1 MKDIISLFFAY
12 AKTGIKTRFQYKLDS
27 VISTFAV
34 FFREAAGIIAMYLA
48 LLKFDTINNWNID
61 ELIFLFSL
69 IFITYGIF
77 IVFFMALRDFSDW
90 IKHGDFDRVMLRP
103 RGLLTQLVLCGADWI
118 AALGHGTLGILLFIF
133 SANKVGIQWDLGMAI
148 YYISIVISGVLI
160 QGAIFLIFSAISI
173 YVVEM
178 GSLKEIFYWNMRK
191 FAIYPLSIYN
201 KFIQSILIFVVP
213 FAFVNYFPAQFFLR
227 KADMAAY
234 PQGFMYLSP
243 IVGIVLYIIAY
254 AFWKFS
260 LRYYKSTGN

>member
-1 MKDIISLFFAY
+1 MKDTISLFFAY
-12 AKTGIKTRFQYKLDS
+12 AKLGLKTRFQYKVDTIVTS
-27 VISTFAV
+27 FAV
-34 FFREAAGIIAMYLA
+34 FFRESAGIIAMYLA

-103 RGLLTQLVLCGADWI
+103 RGLLTQLLLCGADWM
-118 AALGHGTLGILLFIF
+118 AAFGHGTLGVLLFLF
-133 SANKVGIQWDLGMAI
+133 SANRVGIEWNFATAL
-148 YYISIVISGVLI
+148 YYIVIVISGVLI
-160 QGAIFLIFSAISI
+160 QGAIFLIFSSISI
-173 YVVEM
+173 YVVETQ
-178 GSLKEIFYWNMRK
+178 SLKELFYWNMRK

-201 KFIQSILIFVVP
+201 KFIQSILIFVIP

-227 KADMAAY
+227 KDDMSAY
-234 PQGFMYLSP
+234 PEFFMYLSP
-243 IVGIVLYIIAY
+243 IVGTLLYVIAY
-254 AFWKFS
+254 VFWKFS

>member
-12 AKTGIKTRFQYKLDS
+12 ARTGLKTRFQYKLDS

-61 ELIFLFSL
+61 ELLFLFSL

-103 RGLLTQLVLCGADWI
+103 RGLLTQLVLCGADWL
-118 AALGHGTLGILLFIF
+118 AAFGHGTLGIILFII
-133 SANKVGIQWDLGMAI
+133 SANRVGIQWDFGMAV
-148 YYISIVISGVLI
+148 YYIVIVISGVLI
-160 QGAIFLIFSAISI
+160 QGAVFLFFSAISF
-173 YVVEM
+173 YVVETN
-178 GSLKEIFYWNMRK
+178 SLKEIFYWNMRK

-234 PQGFMYLSP
+234 PAWMMYISP
-243 IVGIVLYIIAY
+243 IVGVGLYTLAY
-254 AFWKFS
+254 AFWRFS

>member
-118 AALGHGTLGILLFIF
+118 AALGHGTLGILLFVF
-133 SANKVGIQWDLGMAI
+133 SANKVGIQWSLGMAV
-148 YYISIVISGVLI
+148 YYIVIVISGVLI

-173 YVVEM
+173 YVVET

-191 FAIYPLSIYN
+191 FTIYPLSIYN

-213 FAFVNYFPAQFFLR
+213 FAFVNYFPTQFFLR

-234 PQGFMYLSP
+234 PQWFMYLSP
-243 IVGIVLYIIAY
+243 IVGIGLYIIAY

>member
-12 AKTGIKTRFQYKLDS
+12 AKTGLKTRFQYKLDS
-27 VISTFAV
+27 VISTIAV
-34 FFREAAGIIAMYLA
+34 FLREAAGIIAMYLA
-48 LLKFDTINNWNID
+48 LLKFDTINDWNID
-61 ELIFLFSL
+61 ELLFLFSL

-103 RGLLTQLVLCGADWI
+103 RGLLTQLVLCGADWL
-118 AALGHGTLGILLFIF
+118 AAFGHGALGIILFVI
-133 SANKVGIQWDLGMAI
+133 SANRVGIEWDLGMAV
-148 YYISIVISGVLI
+148 YYIVVVISGVLI
-160 QGAIFLIFSAISI
+160 QGAVFLFFSAVSF
-173 YVVEM
+173 YVVET

-234 PQGFMYLSP
+234 PEWMMYISP
-243 IVGIVLYIIAY
+243 LVGVGLYTLAY
-254 AFWKFS
+254 MFWRFS

>member
-48 LLKFDTINNWNID
+48 LLKFDTINSWNID

-133 SANKVGIQWDLGMAI
+133 SANKVGIQWNLGMVV
-148 YYISIVISGVLI
+148 YYIVIVISGVLI

-173 YVVEM
+173 YVVET

-227 KADMAAY
+227 KADIAAY
-234 PQGFMYLSP
+234 PQWFMYLSP
-243 IVGIVLYIIAY
+243 IVGIGLYILAY
-254 AFWKFS
+254 VFWKFS

>member
-12 AKTGIKTRFQYKLDS
+12 AKTGLKTRFQYKLDS
-27 VISTFAV
+27 VISTIAV
-34 FFREAAGIIAMYLA
+34 FLREAAGIIAMYLA
-48 LLKFDTINNWNID
+48 LLKFDTINDWNID
-61 ELIFLFSL
+61 ELLFLFSL

-77 IVFFMALRDFSDW
+77 IVFFMALCDFSDW

-103 RGLLTQLVLCGADWI
+103 RGLLTQLVLCGADWL
-118 AALGHGTLGILLFIF
+118 AAFGHGALGIILFVI
-133 SANKVGIQWDLGMAI
+133 SANRVGIECDLGMAV
-148 YYISIVISGVLI
+148 YYIVVVISGVLI
-160 QGAIFLIFSAISI
+160 QGAVFLFFSAVSF
-173 YVVEM
+173 YVVET

-234 PQGFMYLSP
+234 PEWMMYISP
-243 IVGIVLYIIAY
+243 LVGVGLYTLAY
-254 AFWKFS
+254 IFWRFS